1 VDSLSNETTRNNSMT
16 SESGFGEQRGAG
28 ETGVRRERR
37 LRRRVSYLVLP
48 NATDPYLLAR
58 VRWPDVFQAI
68 SPVRPYWQ
76 DDPGLFDLPYA
87 PTSTAVTY
95 EEAARIA
102 TEWGAR
108 LPSEEED
115 QASGPS
121 LIRRMP
127 SDWTNLSMA
136 EKRAWS
142 IVVGKSRK
150 ARRWGRRRVENGS
163 VELTAEDAVALSQA
177 PAVIDLTDAR
187 TSHAKASELS

>member
-1 VDSLSNETTRNNSMT
+1 MDSLSSETAHEAGTPT
-16 SESGFGEQRGAG
+16 EAGFGPQRTDEG
-28 ETGVRRERR
+28 ESDVRPERR
-37 LRRRVSYLVLP
+37 RRRRVAYLVLP
-48 NATDPYLLAR
+48 NATEPFLLAR

-76 DDPGLFDLPYA
+76 DDPGLFDLPYS
-87 PTSTAVTY
+87 PTSTTVSH
-95 EEAARIA
+95 EEAAKIA

-150 ARRWGRRRVENGS
+150 ARRWGRRRVEAAPVEHSDDVAYSGS
-163 VELTAEDAVALSQA
+163 PS
-177 PAVIDLTDAR
+177 VIDLTDAVQAAR
-187 TSHAKASELS
+187 PPAERS